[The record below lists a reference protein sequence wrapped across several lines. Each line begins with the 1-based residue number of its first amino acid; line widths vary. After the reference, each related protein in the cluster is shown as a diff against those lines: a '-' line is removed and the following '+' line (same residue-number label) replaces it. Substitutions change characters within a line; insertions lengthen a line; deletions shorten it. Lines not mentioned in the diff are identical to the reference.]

1 MITIWIESF
10 VVNTEMNPLRG
21 MLVFALQ
28 KKCSSKNLPTEDLT
42 DGYSLHKYKD
52 AKSDATPRSMLVF
65 ALNKKTR

>member
-1 MITIWIESF
+1 
-10 VVNTEMNPLRG
+10 MNPLRG